1 MQISP
6 EETPKTPKYPS
17 LAQAVALVAAATAL
31 TACDDR
37 ENGQHLPGEPLP
49 IEREPEVLSGV
60 IARPAPER
68 PSINR
73 LPEVIMSGVIMPELI
88 DWAETRDNEQPST
101 PSHAEQGLPGR
112 YQLPDKNN

>member
-37 ENGQHLPGEPLP
+37 ESGQRLPGEPP
-49 IEREPEVLSGV
+49 PFERGPEVLSGI
-60 IARPAPER
+60 IARPAPKR
-68 PSINR
+68 PPINR
-73 LPEVIMSGVIMPELI
+73 RPGPATPGVFVIP
-88 DWAETRDNEQPST
+88 ATRDNEQQST

-112 YQLPDKNN
+112 YLLPDKNN

>member
-6 EETPKTPKYPS
+6 EETSKTPKYPS

-37 ENGQHLPGEPLP
+37 ENGQSCPGEPLP
-49 IEREPEVLSGV
+49 IEREPEVLSGI
-60 IARPAPER
+60 IAR
-68 PSINR
+68 PSINH
-73 LPEVIMSGVIMPELI
+73 LPEVIMPGLI

>member
-6 EETPKTPKYPS
+6 EETPTPPKYPS
-17 LAQAVALVAAATAL
+17 LAQAVALIAAATAL

-37 ENGQHLPGEPLP
+37 ESEQRLPGEPLP
-49 IEREPEVLSGV
+49 IERDPEVLSGV

-73 LPEVIMSGVIMPELI
+73 RTGPATPGVFVRP
-88 DWAETRDNEQPST
+88 ETRDNKQPST

-112 YQLPDKNN
+112 YLLPEKNKQ

>member
-17 LAQAVALVAAATAL
+17 LAQAVTLVAAATAL

-37 ENGQHLPGEPLP
+37 ESGQRLPGEPPP
-49 IEREPEVLSGV
+49 IEREPEVLAPEVLSGL
-60 IARPAPER
+60 IASPAPER

-73 LPEVIMSGVIMPELI
+73 RPGPATPGVFVIP
-88 DWAETRDNEQPST
+88 ETRDNKQPST

-112 YQLPDKNN
+112 YLLPDKNN

>member
-1 MQISP
+1 MRISP

-49 IEREPEVLSGV
+49 IEREPEVLSG
-60 IARPAPER
+60 IMAPIIPKR
-68 PSINR
+68 PSTDH
-73 LPEVIMSGVIMPELI
+73 LPGLI

-101 PSHAEQGLPGR
+101 PSHEEQGLPGR